1 VIVSRENLTK
11 NKFLNKTQTKE
22 KEKQQQKLQC
32 PSCKADIAEGDK
44 FCADCGASIEGNHCP
59 NCNAL
64 TYPGADICEACGEWL
79 LPGKCRFCYSSIKPD
94 DAFCPECGNPAM
106 GIICPKCGT
115 KNFFDFCKKC
125 NTPLSESA
133 QNAIRAAQQ
142 NRVLQDFLRLQ
153 FEAEK
158 IKAEIEKNSPLP
170 EPIKTPE
177 QLKAEQEKAEKRAI
191 LLQIQAL
198 KEQNSTK
205 KEVPTPAAK
214 PKPLFSEEDK
224 KRLDAAIN
232 RKKELEQKQQE
243 LINKLSSAQNQT
255 FETPQQARC
264 FYNANKPASNLMWEC
279 NYVHYVH
286 PGPHDCARPD
296 LGGKWIIDYGK

>member
-1 VIVSRENLTK
+1 MTLAKKIAKDLLEIEAV
-11 NKFLNKTQTKE
+11 FLNPENPFTWASGLKSPIYCDNRMTMSY
-22 KEKQQQKLQC
+22 
-32 PSCKADIAEGDK
+32 PAVRRAIANG
-44 FCADCGASIEGNHCP
+44 
-59 NCNAL
+59 L
-64 TYPGADICEACGEWL
+64 
-79 LPGKCRFCYSSIKPD
+79 
-94 DAFCPECGNPAM
+94 
-106 GIICPKCGT
+106 
-115 KNFFDFCKKC
+115 
-125 NTPLSESA
+125 
-133 QNAIRAAQQ
+133 
-142 NRVLQDFLRLQ
+142 
-153 FEAEK
+153 AEK